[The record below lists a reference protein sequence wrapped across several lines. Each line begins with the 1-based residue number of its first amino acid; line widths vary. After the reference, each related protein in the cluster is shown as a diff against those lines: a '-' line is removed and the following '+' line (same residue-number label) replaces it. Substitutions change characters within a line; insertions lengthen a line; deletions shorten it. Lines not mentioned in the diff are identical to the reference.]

1 MTLVKNLDS
10 VPMLFFANMLSQH
23 VVSYELI
30 F

>member
-10 VPMLFFANMLSQH
+10 IPMRFFVNMLSQH